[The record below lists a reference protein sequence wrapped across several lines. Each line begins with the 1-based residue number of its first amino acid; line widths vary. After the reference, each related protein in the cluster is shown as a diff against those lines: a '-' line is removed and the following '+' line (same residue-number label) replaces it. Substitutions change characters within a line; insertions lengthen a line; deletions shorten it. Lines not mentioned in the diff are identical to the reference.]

1 MKPAVPRARHRFSR
15 LLERDPMRTVR
26 VGLIGLGTVGS
37 GVIEILRRHGDDFRS
52 RAGVDIELAR
62 FADRSEARFT
72 ELGLPAEA
80 CTTDA
85 FALIDDPSLDVVIEL
100 IGGTGVARDVVLTA
114 LGSGKSVV
122 TANKALLASHGEE
135 VMQAAEN
142 NGVDIRFEASVGG
155 GIPII
160 EPLKHSLTSNEIVK
174 VMGIVNG
181 TTNYMLT
188 RMADDGLDYDSALAE
203 AQERGFAE
211 ADPTADV
218 DGLDAAA
225 KIAILASIA
234 FNSRVVMSQVPA
246 EGIRTLAPVDIDYAH
261 KMDSTIKLLAIARRA
276 GGSVDIRVH
285 PTMIPNAHPLAS
297 VNGVYNAIYVVGDA
311 VGETMFF
318 GEGAGS
324 LPAAS
329 AVVGDLIEVARR
341 LQIGCPPL
349 VGCTCSEHLAVRDI
363 ADLETRYYIRMIVA
377 DKPGVLAATAKVFG
391 EQGVSLASVMQREA
405 EGATAEL
412 VYVTHTARE
421 AAVRNALAEIESYD
435 TVERI
440 AAVIRVEDL

>member
-1 MKPAVPRARHRFSR
+1 
-15 LLERDPMRTVR
+15 MRTVR

-37 GVIEILRRHGDDFRS
+37 GVIEILNHHRDDFRRRS
-52 RAGVDIELAR
+52 GVDIELAR
-62 FADRSEARFT
+62 FADRNEARFAD
-72 ELGLPAEA
+72 LGLPAEQ
-80 CTTDA
+80 CTADA

-114 LGSGKSVV
+114 LGAGKSVV
-122 TANKALLASHGEE
+122 TANKALLAAHGEE
-135 VMQAAEN
+135 VMQAAEASA
-142 NGVDIRFEASVGG
+142 VDIRFEASVGG

-160 EPLKHSLTSNEIVK
+160 EPLKHSLTSNEVLS

-188 RMADDGLDYDSALAE
+188 RMAEDGLDYADALAE

-225 KIAILASIA
+225 KIAILSSIA

-246 EGIRTLAPVDIDYAH
+246 EGIRGLSPADIDYARQ
-261 KMDSTIKLLAIARRA
+261 MDSTIKLLAIARR
-276 GGSVDIRVH
+276 VDGAVDVRVH
-285 PTMIPNAHPLAS
+285 PTMIPNSHPLAS

-341 LQIGCPPL
+341 IQSGCAPL
-349 VGCTCSEHLAVRDI
+349 VGCTCTEHLPVRDI
-363 ADLETRYYIRMIVA
+363 ADLETRYYVRLVVA
-377 DKPGVLAATAKVFG
+377 DRPGVLASTARVFG
-391 EQGVSLASVMQREA
+391 DHGVSLASVIQRAA
-405 EGATAEL
+405 EEDTAEL
-412 VYVTHTARE
+412 VYVTHVARE
-421 AAVRNALAEIESYD
+421 AAVQAALTEIRDHDSVES
-435 TVERI
+435 VES
-440 AAVIRVEDL
+440 VLRVEDL

>member
-1 MKPAVPRARHRFSR
+1 
-15 LLERDPMRTVR
+15 MRTIR

-37 GVIEILRRHGDDFRS
+37 GVVEILRKHRADFAS

-62 FADRSEARFT
+62 FADRDPDRFAD
-72 ELGLPAEA
+72 LGLTPEQCA
-80 CTTDA
+80 TDA
-85 FALIDDPSLDVVIEL
+85 QLLINDPSLDVIIEL
-100 IGGTGVARDVVLTA
+100 IGGTGVARTVVLDA
-114 LGSGKSVV
+114 LGAGKSVV

-135 VMQAAEN
+135 VMAAAEAK
-142 NGVDIRFEASVGG
+142 GVDIAFEASVGG

-160 EPLKHSLTSNEIVK
+160 GPLKHSLTSNEITA

-188 RMADDGLDYDSALAE
+188 RMAENGLDYATALAE
-203 AQERGFAE
+203 AQAKGFAE

-234 FNSRVVMSQVPA
+234 FNSRVVMKQVSA
-246 EGIRTLAPVDIDYAH
+246 EGIRSLAPEDIAYAAE
-261 KMDSTIKLLAIARRA
+261 MGYAIKLLAIARRTE
-276 GGSVDIRVH
+276 GGIDIRVH
-285 PTMIPNAHPLAS
+285 PTMIAKAHPLAS

-341 LQIGCPPL
+341 IQAGCAPI
-349 VGCTCSEHLAVRDI
+349 VGCTCTEHLEVRDM
-363 ADLETRYYIRMIVA
+363 AELVTEYYVRLEVA
-377 DKPGVLAATAKVFG
+377 DKPGVLAAVATVFG
-391 EQGVSLASVMQREA
+391 QHDVSIGSVIQKRA
-405 EGATAEL
+405 EGGVAQI
-412 VYVTHTARE
+412 VYVTHDARE
-421 AAVRNALAEIESYD
+421 ADVRAALAEIEALEVVSS
-435 TVERI
+435 I
-440 AAVIRVEDL
+440 ASVVRVEDL

>member
-1 MKPAVPRARHRFSR
+1 
-15 LLERDPMRTVR
+15 MRTIR

-37 GVIEILRRHGDDFRS
+37 GVVEILGRHREDFKR

-62 FADRSEARFT
+62 FADRNEERFAQ
-72 ELGLPAEA
+72 LGLPAEA

-135 VMQAAEN
+135 VMQAAEKT
-142 NGVDIRFEASVGG
+142 GVDIRFEASVGG

-160 EPLKHSLTSNEIVK
+160 EPLKHSLTSNEIVT

-188 RMADDGLDYDSALAE
+188 RMADNGLDYASALAE
-203 AQERGFAE
+203 AQAKGFAE

-218 DGLDAAA
+218 DGHDAAA
-225 KIAILASIA
+225 KIAILSSIA

-246 EGIRTLAPVDIDYAH
+246 EGIRALAPADIEYARE
-261 KMDSTIKLLAIARRA
+261 MGSTIKLLAIGRRTDT
-276 GGSVDIRVH
+276 GIDVRVH
-285 PTMIPNAHPLAS
+285 PTMIPNSHPLAS

-329 AVVGDLIEVARR
+329 AVTGDLIEVARR
-341 LQIGCPPL
+341 IQSGCAPL
-349 VGCTCSEHLAVRDI
+349 VGCTCTETLPVRDI
-363 ADLETRYYIRMIVA
+363 ADLETGYYIRLEVA
-377 DKPGVLAATAKVFG
+377 DKPGVLAAVASVFG
-391 EQGVSLASVMQREA
+391 AHDVSIASVIQKRAAAGVA
-405 EGATAEL
+405 EI

-421 AAVRNALAEIESYD
+421 SAVRAALAEIEALD
-435 TVERI
+435 VVERT
-440 AAVIRVEDL
+440 AAVVRVESL

>member
-1 MKPAVPRARHRFSR
+1 
-15 LLERDPMRTVR
+15 MRTIR

-37 GVIEILRRHGDDFRS
+37 GVIDILRRHREDFRG
-52 RAGVDIELAR
+52 RAGVDIDLVR
-62 FADRSEARFT
+62 FADRSESRFAD
-72 ELGLPAEA
+72 LQLDPAA

-85 FALIDDPSLDVVIEL
+85 FALIGDPSLDVVIEL

-114 LGSGKSVV
+114 LGTGKSVV
-122 TANKALLASHGEE
+122 TANKALMATSGEE
-135 VMQAAEN
+135 VMEAAEA

-160 EPLKHSLTSNEIVK
+160 EPLKHSLVSNEITA

-188 RMADDGLDYDSALAE
+188 RMAENGLHYETALAE
-203 AQERGFAE
+203 AQAKGFAE

-225 KIAILASIA
+225 KIAILSSIA

-246 EGIRTLAPVDIDYAH
+246 EGIRTLSPADIAYATEMGH
-261 KMDSTIKLLAIARRA
+261 TIKLLAIARRTDT
-276 GGSVDIRVH
+276 GVDIRVH
-285 PTMIPNAHPLAS
+285 PTMIPNGHPLAS
-297 VNGVYNAIYVVGDA
+297 VNGVYNAIYVVGDS

-329 AVVGDLIEVARR
+329 AVVGDLVEVARR
-341 LQIGCPPL
+341 IQSGCSPT
-349 VGCTCSEHLAVRDI
+349 VGCTCTEHLPVRDI
-363 ADLETRYYIRMIVA
+363 ADLETGYYIRLEVA
-377 DKPGVLAATAKVFG
+377 DKPGVLAAVASVFG
-391 EQGVSLASVMQREA
+391 DQGVSIASVIQKRADAGVA
-405 EGATAEL
+405 EI

-421 AAVRNALAEIESYD
+421 SAVRTALREIAALD
-435 TVERI
+435 TVDHI
-440 AAVIRVEDL
+440 ASIIRVEAL

>member
-1 MKPAVPRARHRFSR
+1 
-15 LLERDPMRTVR
+15 MRTVR

-37 GVIEILRRHGDDFRS
+37 GVVEILNRHRDDFRRRS
-52 RAGVDIELAR
+52 GVDLELVR
-62 FADRSEARFT
+62 FADRAEQRFA
-72 ELGLPAEA
+72 ELGLPLEQ

-122 TANKALLASHGEE
+122 TANKALIASHGEE
-135 VMQAAEN
+135 VMQAAEAS
-142 NGVDIRFEASVGG
+142 GVDIRFEASVGG

-160 EPLKHSLTSNEIVK
+160 EPLKHSLTSNQIMK

-188 RMADDGLDYDSALAE
+188 RMAEDGLDYDTALAE
-203 AQERGFAE
+203 AQARGFAE

-218 DGLDAAA
+218 DGHDAAA
-225 KIAILASIA
+225 KIAILSSIA
-234 FNSRVVMSQVPA
+234 FNSRVVMSQVPT
-246 EGIRTLAPVDIDYAH
+246 EGIRLVSPTDIAYARQ
-261 KMDSTIKLLAIARRA
+261 MGSTIKLLAIGRRL
-276 GGSVDIRVH
+276 GDEIDVRVH
-285 PTMIPNAHPLAS
+285 PTMIPNSHPLAS
-297 VNGVYNAIYVVGDA
+297 VNGVYNAIYVVGDS

-341 LQIGCPPL
+341 IQSGCAPL
-349 VGCTCSEHLAVRDI
+349 VGCTCTERLAVRDI
-363 ADLETRYYIRMIVA
+363 ADLESSYYIRLLVA
-377 DKPGVLAATAKVFG
+377 DRPGVLAATAKVFG
-391 EQGVSLASVMQREA
+391 EKGVSLASVMQTVWD
-405 EGATAEL
+405 GGTAQL
-412 VYVTHTARE
+412 VFVTHVATE
-421 AAVRNALAEIESYD
+421 SAVRAALSEIGAYD
-435 TVERI
+435 TVEEI
-440 AAVIRVEDL
+440 GAVIRVEDL